1 MSKIIELENE
11 LYSQKKKITE
21 LNTTVVKIDEK
32 TDVIVEAT
40 KAMAINIGALNTEK
54 LKKEKKEEGLESGTI
69 QKRDVSGTIASIVS
83 TVITIAM
90 TAWSLW
96 SIMYGESSPFWAYLS
111 LICQPTIY
119 VMIKTLTGNDIKN
132 HEITNAVKEKA
143 LQATHSKELD
153 KLKTVINSKIGD
165 EWLLKEQLAR
175 LKERVIIN
183 NEKSDITKIKLPP
196 TEN

>member
-1 MSKIIELENE
+1 MAIIDEYGKKLENQ
-11 LYSQKKKITE
+11 QKQITE
-21 LNTTVVKIDEK
+21 LQTTVIKIDDK

-54 LKKEKKEEGLESGTI
+54 LKKEKNEVNVESGTI
-69 QKRDVSGTIASIVS
+69 QKKDIGGTVASIVS

-96 SIMYGESSPFWAYLS
+96 SIMYGESNPFWAYLS

-143 LQATHSKELD
+143 AQASHNKELD
-153 KLKTVINSKIGD
+153 KLKTVINGKIGD
-165 EWLLKEQLAR
+165 EWILKEQLAR
-175 LKERVIIN
+175 LKERVVIN

-196 TEN
+196 N